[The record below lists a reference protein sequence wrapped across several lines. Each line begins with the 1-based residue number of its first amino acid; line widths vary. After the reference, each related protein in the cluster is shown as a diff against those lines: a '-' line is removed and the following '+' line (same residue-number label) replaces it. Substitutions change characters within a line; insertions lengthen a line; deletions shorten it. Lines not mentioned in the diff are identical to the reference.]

1 MQAKASYVPEN
12 GFACDFLALR
22 SATFR
27 CNPYAGIASKIKTV
41 FLS

>member
-1 MQAKASYVPEN
+1 MQAKAFHVPEN
-12 GFACDFLALR
+12 GFACDFLALK